1 MVFQMP
7 TPGPTRRRPRAL
19 PLASAISAGLML
31 GALVV
36 LVAPTWA
43 QFTLFLVFG
52 SVMALLVGGNCW
64 LAHRLRQPLSV
75 MSPEQVS
82 LDPCRQ
88 LVAGRKPVLL
98 AAVTGVPGV
107 LAGAAAATH
116 AELWQETV
124 RGAEWGV
131 RDPILHRPSG
141 FYLTTVPWYR
151 FLVDFGFAA
160 MVASLAAAGAVHYLY
175 GGLQLQDRCRRS
187 TAAARAQLSVLCA
200 VLLGLKAA
208 AYWLDRFEIVG
219 RAGEL
224 GRRELAAWLQA
235 KSVLCWLALICALLF
250 LTVPVRHRWLPA
262 LTGLGLLVLCSGL
275 VGGVYPVLVRYLG

>member
-1 MVFQMP
+1 MP
-7 TPGPTRRRPRAL
+7 TPGPTRRRPCVL
-19 PLASAISAGLML
+19 PWASAVSAGLAL
-31 GALVV
+31 GAVVV
-36 LVAPTWA
+36 LFAPTWA
-43 QFTLFLVFG
+43 QFSLFLVFG
-52 SVMALLVGGNCW
+52 SVMSLLVGGNCW

-88 LVAGRKPVLL
+88 LVAGRKRLL
-98 AAVTGVPGV
+98 LVTVAGVPGV
-107 LAGAAAATH
+107 LAGVAAATH
-116 AELWQETV
+116 ADLWQETV
-124 RGAEWGV
+124 HGARWGV

-175 GGLQLQDRCRRS
+175 GGLQLQDRRRRS

-200 VLLGLKAA
+200 ALLALKAA

-219 RAGEL
+219 RATEL
-224 GRRELAAWLQA
+224 GSRELGAWLQA
-235 KSVLCWLALICALLF
+235 KSLMCWVALICALLF
-250 LTVPVRHRWLPA
+250 LTVPLRHRWLPA
-262 LTGLGLLVLCSGL
+262 LTGVVLLLLCSAL
-275 VGGVYPVLVRYLG
+275 VGEVYPVLVAYLG